1 MTLIVSV
8 LQTNSTNSMLPP
20 TTETFDAASDNI
32 AARTRNQCWWRESI
46 AETAVVEAEAAAELA
61 RYATVEDAIYGRA
74 LLINEERSR
83 ELNYFHYLL
92 YLISNNH
99 E

>member
-8 LQTNSTNSMLPP
+8 LQTNSTNSMLHP
-20 TTETFDAASDNI
+20 TTKTFDAAADNI

-61 RYATVEDAIYGRA
+61 RYATEDAIYGRA

-83 ELNYFHYLL
+83 QMNYFHYLL
-92 YLISNNH
+92 YLILNNH

>member
-61 RYATVEDAIYGRA
+61 GYGTVEDAIYVRC
-74 LLINEERSR
+74 
-83 ELNYFHYLL
+83 
-92 YLISNNH
+92 
-99 E
+99 